1 MICDE
6 CGGTDFAVE
15 NDTFYVCTGCG
26 LQKEDVYYEP
36 IETNKFNSSDHNFA
50 RRHFQYTRT
59 EYFNRKLNQLQGL
72 EYFNIDP
79 KDLNILQ
86 TMHNNTNLFIHKQT
100 LLKQLKLL
108 GMTRYNE
115 HFNLLHFMITGMPRI
130 VLTESIIRRL
140 NRLFIS
146 YLNWFDDH
154 QRPKRSNMRSM
165 NMLIYLMLRYYGV
178 DIDEDN
184 FKFLHSKQRFNQT
197 HASINA
203 FLQFI
208 S

>member
-86 TMHNNTNLFIHKQT
+86 TMHNNNNLFIIT
-100 LLKQLKLL
+100 
-108 GMTRYNE
+108 
-115 HFNLLHFMITGMPRI
+115 NLICFCFTQ
-130 VLTESIIRRL
+130 
-140 NRLFIS
+140 F
-146 YLNWFDDH
+146 
-154 QRPKRSNMRSM
+154 
-165 NMLIYLMLRYYGV
+165 LI
-178 DIDEDN
+178 
-184 FKFLHSKQRFNQT
+184 FAASKGGPV
-197 HASINA
+197 A
-203 FLQFI
+203 
-208 S
+208 